1 MLMNLDL
8 NRTTSKFSVLDFE
21 GTSRTDRALA
31 TEIGLVR
38 LNNSLE
44 VSDEFETVLQPS
56 VKPLKESM
64 AYARLSMGEINSA
77 PTFKEVWPQIRSYFS
92 DSVLVAHNKIYEIGV
107 LKNEFSNLGE
117 VSFPPF
123 ICTLE
128 WSRKIIGSRLSS
140 HALGRV
146 CSYLD
151 IPLDNAHEA
160 IADAR
165 ATAVLFKK
173 LMELSPEM
181 ASFAAE
187 ISHQVVHFP
196 TVNLNGANPR
206 IRDRFQAISSN
217 EAEIE
222 RALLRINSLGKRL
235 VVITGTPDIG
245 KEAFGETLRGANLEY
260 RETPPTMGTAFVI
273 QANTSPG
280 MSKIRKAQELG
291 IPVLSEGD
299 ALLVLVKIRKG

>member
-1 MLMNLDL
+1 MSLFASNAPCQ
-8 NRTTSKFSVLDFE
+8 FSVLDFE
-21 GTSRTDRALA
+21 GTSRTSKALA

-38 LNNSLE
+38 LGDSLE
-44 VSDEFETVLQPS
+44 LLEEYETVLQPPI
-56 VKPLKESM
+56 KPLKESM
-64 AYARLSMGEINSA
+64 SYARLSFGEINSA
-77 PTFKEVWPQIRSYFS
+77 PTFEEVWPQVSSFMS
-92 DSVLVAHNKIYEIGV
+92 GSVVVAHNKIYEIGV
-107 LKNEFSNLGE
+107 LKNELLTIGE
-117 VSFPPF
+117 RNSPPF

-128 WSRKIIGSRLSS
+128 WSRKIIGSRLNS

-146 CSYLD
+146 CSYFD

-165 ATAVLFKK
+165 ATAVLFRK

-181 ASFAAE
+181 VNAAIE

-196 TVNLNGANPR
+196 QGSFNSSKPR
-206 IRDRFQAISSN
+206 IRDRFQATSAN
-217 EAEIE
+217 ETEIE
-222 RALLRINSLGKRL
+222 RALLRITSLGKRL

-245 KEAFGETLRGANLEY
+245 KEAFGETLRDADLEY

-291 IPVLSEGD
+291 IPVLSEDD
-299 ALLVLVKIRKG
+299 ALLVLVKIRRG

>member
-1 MLMNLDL
+1 MLMNLEL
-8 NRTTSKFSVLDFE
+8 TGTFSKFSVLDFE
-21 GTSRTDRALA
+21 GTSRTSRALA

-44 VSDEFETVLQPS
+44 SSDEFETVLQPP

-64 AYARLSMGEINSA
+64 SYARLSMGEINSA
-77 PTFKEVWPQIRSYFS
+77 PTFKEVWPQISTYFS
-92 DSVLVAHNKIYEIGV
+92 DSVLVAHNKIYEIGI
-107 LKNEFSNLGE
+107 LENEFLRLGE
-117 VSFPPF
+117 KNFPPF

-128 WSRKIIGSRLSS
+128 WSRKILGSRLSS

-146 CSYLD
+146 CSYFD

-165 ATAVLFKK
+165 ATAVLFRK

-181 ASFAAE
+181 VNSAIE
-187 ISHQVVHFP
+187 ISHKVVNYP
-196 TVNLNGANPR
+196 SSTAGTCEPR
-206 IRDRFQAISSN
+206 VRDRFSATSANAS
-217 EAEIE
+217 EID
-222 RALLRINSLGKRL
+222 RALFRITALGKRL

-245 KEAFGETLRGANLEY
+245 KTAFGETLSEVSLEY

-273 QANTSPG
+273 QANTSSG

-299 ALLVLVKIRKG
+299 ALLVVMKIRRG